1 MALWR
6 SRARKTDRLAVCKTL
21 AIKIGTRMQPF
32 EYRSVRYWSK
42 EINGTRTGGRKRKF
56 FNSLCGGRQI
66 RGRSLQGHPSPC
78 QLSRLSRPRAVACSR
93 GLSSPRV
100 ALVPR
105 DAANVGRAVGDR
117 RLQSV
122 RVGSRA
128 GVRLG
133 EENERVE
140 SSGAR
145 RNLRSTPVRRGLRG
159 RRLDGRAPDAEKL
172 FWARNP
178 SVKPA
183 RRCTARC
190 AAAPARPGRAG
201 FRDKLLTQ
209 DLRL

>member
-1 MALWR
+1 M
-6 SRARKTDRLAVCKTL
+6 
-21 AIKIGTRMQPF
+21 
-32 EYRSVRYWSK
+32 
-42 EINGTRTGGRKRKF
+42 
-56 FNSLCGGRQI
+56 
-66 RGRSLQGHPSPC
+66 
-78 QLSRLSRPRAVACSR
+78 SRLSRPRAVACSR

-100 ALVPR
+100 ALVPC

-145 RNLRSTPVRRGLRG
+145 RNLRSTPIHRGLRG

-183 RRCTARC
+183 NELGLTSRPPRPKLIRADVTTLPAAREPETSRDPPENAKRQKYDHRNETPWPTPHVPLARC
-190 AAAPARPGRAG
+190 DFRAARAWSRRPVRM
-201 FRDKLLTQ
+201 R
-209 DLRL
+209 RLSRESRGDGVAVM